1 MMKRSINNTINS
13 RALANEE
20 SYVVLVNFENET
32 AVVNVKEKLEE
43 VSEDITMKILSIN
56 SEHMVG

>member
-1 MMKRSINNTINS
+1 M
-13 RALANEE
+13 ANEE

-32 AVVNVKEKLEE
+32 EVVNVKEKLEE